1 MHQEV
6 LLAYFSNP
14 GIQVH
19 SSSSRQ
25 YPGTHSAA
33 AAPRAAGPAQGR
45 AGLALRA
52 GGGRRV
58 GGSQGAAVQLQVTT
72 EVIMR
77 LLFCCCSPETV
88 ALYNAVTSETV
99 AAISAVK
106 SWGLLATLAVLWWS
120 LALVLPPLCIGQVWS
135 PVSC

>member
-1 MHQEV
+1 MRCCWPTSATP
-6 LLAYFSNP
+6 AYRCTAAADST
-14 GIQVH
+14 QVPTLP
-19 SSSSRQ
+19 S
-25 YPGTHSAA
+25 A
-33 AAPRAAGPAQGR
+33 AAPRAAGPPQGR

-58 GGSQGAAVQLQVTT
+58 GGRQGAAVQLQVTT

-77 LLFCCCSPETV
+77 LLFCCCSHDTV

>member
-19 SSSSRQ
+19 SSSSSQ
-25 YPGTHSAA
+25 YPLSPPQLRHVLQ
-33 AAPRAAGPAQGR
+33 APLK
-45 AGLALRA
+45 AGLGWLSVLA
-52 GGGRRV
+52 GG
-58 GGSQGAAVQLQVTT
+58 AVWEVVRGQLYNYRSLL
-72 EVIMR
+72 R
-77 LLFCCCSPETV
+77 LLCVYYYCYYSPDTV

-135 PVSC
+135 TVSY